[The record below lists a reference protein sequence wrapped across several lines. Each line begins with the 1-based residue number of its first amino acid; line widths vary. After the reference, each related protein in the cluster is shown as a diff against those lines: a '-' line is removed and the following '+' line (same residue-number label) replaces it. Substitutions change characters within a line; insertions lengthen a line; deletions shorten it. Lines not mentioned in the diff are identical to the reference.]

1 MPSQRLRGY
10 GGGFGFGFGFGFTL
24 LELLVALAV
33 FAVIGIAAYSG
44 LKSVLTTRASVEAET
59 QRLNRLQMAL
69 YFIERDVE
77 QIVARPVRDEFGQT
91 RPALQGADSD
101 NPLLIFTRDG
111 WDNPLQ
117 RPRAGLQ
124 RVSYRLDG
132 NVLLR
137 GYWQTLDRAG
147 DNTLNE
153 TPLLEN
159 VEAVH
164 LRFLDQANRWQRQWP
179 RADQTD
185 AASAGLPRALEISL
199 QLAGWGEIIRLLPLV
214 DG

>member
-1 MPSQRLRGY
+1 MRLRHPRVCAY
-10 GGGFGFGFGFGFTL
+10 AAGFTL
-24 LELLVALAV
+24 VELLVALAV

-44 LKSVLTTRASVEAET
+44 LQSVLFTRASVEAET
-59 QRLNRLQMAL
+59 GRLTRLQMAI
-69 YFIERDVE
+69 YFLERDIE
-77 QIVARPVRDEFGQT
+77 QIIARPVRDEFGQI
-91 RPALQGADSD
+91 RPALQGGDTG
-101 NPLLIFTRDG
+101 NPLLVFTRAG

-132 NVLLR
+132 SVLLR

-153 TPLLEN
+153 SALLDN
-159 VEAVH
+159 VEAVRI
-164 LRFLDQANRWQRQWP
+164 RFLDQANRWQRQWP

-199 QLAGWGEIIRLLPLV
+199 QLSGWGEITRLLPLV
-214 DG
+214 GS